1 VDVRPSGTHG
11 ECHLALREHTVG
23 SPRAGDA
30 GGPSGDD
37 AGTSAVRSALLAPS
51 VVRPLF
57 EPAELA
63 PGHARL
69 RSEVVAGRSV
79 FVERVARSPLRL
91 LCPANAGSA
100 AWAYTSSFGG
110 GLVDGD
116 DVRLAVEVGPGAQAL
131 VTTQGSTKAYRGSA
145 RQEVRASVAAGGLL
159 ALLPDPLVAFG
170 GARVSS
176 LVEVELAP
184 DASLVLVD
192 SLEAGR
198 VAAGERWA
206 AARCE
211 LRIRVRVDGRAVL
224 DDGLLLDP
232 AHGSV
237 ARRMGPFDGWAT
249 VVLLGPLARAAA
261 EALLAEE
268 RPAHRMDSSF
278 LESAAPLAD
287 GCLLRIAACS
297 AAVLAERVALATAC
311 VAELVGDHPSTRRF

>member
-1 VDVRPSGTHG
+1 
-11 ECHLALREHTVG
+11 
-23 SPRAGDA
+23 
-30 GGPSGDD
+30 
-37 AGTSAVRSALLAPS
+37 LLAPS
-51 VVRPLF
+51 ILHPTV
-57 EPAELA
+57 ESADLA

-69 RSEVVAGRSV
+69 RAELVAGRSA
-79 FVERVARSPLRL
+79 FVERRARSPLRL

-100 AWAYTSSFGG
+100 AWAYTSSLGG

-116 DVRLAVEVGPGAQAL
+116 DVRLALEVGLGAQAL

-145 RQEVRASVAAGGLL
+145 RQELRARVAAGGLL
-159 ALLPDPLVAFG
+159 ALLPDPLVAFA
-170 GARVSS
+170 GARVCS
-176 LVEVELAP
+176 LIEAELAP
-184 DASLVLVD
+184 AATLVLVD

-211 LRIRVRVDGRAVL
+211 LRIRVRVDGCVVL

-249 VVLLGPLARAAA
+249 VVLLGPLARSAA
-261 EALLAEE
+261 EARLAER
-268 RPAHRMDSSF
+268 RPAHSMAADVAY
-278 LESAAPLAD
+278 LETVAPVAG
-287 GCLLRIAACS
+287 GCLLRIAARS

-311 VAELVGDHPSTRRF
+311 VAALVGDHPSTRRF

>member
-1 VDVRPSGTHG
+1 M
-11 ECHLALREHTVG
+11 
-23 SPRAGDA
+23 
-30 GGPSGDD
+30 
-37 AGTSAVRSALLAPS
+37 
-51 VVRPLF
+51 
-57 EPAELA
+57 
-63 PGHARL
+63 RL
-69 RSEVVAGRSV
+69 G
-79 FVERVARSPLRL
+79 
-91 LCPANAGSA
+91 
-100 AWAYTSSFGG
+100 
-110 GLVDGD
+110 
-116 DVRLAVEVGPGAQAL
+116 VEVGPGAQAL

-159 ALLPDPLVAFG
+159 ALLPGSARGLR
-170 GARVSS
+170 GARAR
-176 LVEVELAP
+176 LLAGRGRP
-184 DASLVLVD
+184 GASDATLVLVD

-211 LRIRVRVDGRAVL
+211 LRIRVRVDGRVVL

-268 RPAHRMDSSF
+268 RPAHRMAPDVAY
-278 LESAAPLAD
+278 LETAAPVAG
-287 GCLLRIAACS
+287 GCLLRIAARS

>member
-1 VDVRPSGTHG
+1 
-11 ECHLALREHTVG
+11 LALGEHTVG

-51 VVRPLF
+51 VVRPI
-57 EPAELA
+57 ADSTELA

-69 RSEVVAGRSV
+69 QAELVAGRSA
-79 FVERVARSPLRL
+79 FVERRARSPLRL

-100 AWAYTSSFGG
+100 AWAYMSSFGG

-116 DVRLAVEVGPGAQAL
+116 DVRLGVEVGPGAQAL

-145 RQEVRASVAAGGLL
+145 RQELRACVAAGGLL
-159 ALLPDPLVAFG
+159 ALLPDPLVAFA

-176 LVEVELAP
+176 LVEAELAP
-184 DASLVLVD
+184 DATLVLVD

-206 AARCE
+206 AVRCE
-211 LRIRVRVDGRAVL
+211 LRIRVRVGGSLVL
-224 DDGLLLDP
+224 DDGLLLDA

-261 EALLAEE
+261 RALLAEE
-268 RPAHRMDSSF
+268 RPAHNVASGEF
-278 LESAAPLAD
+278 LETAAPVAD
-287 GCLLRIAACS
+287 GCLVRIAARS
-297 AAVLAERVALATAC
+297 AAVLAERVALATDC
-311 VAELVGDHPSTRRF
+311 VAALVGDHPSTRRF

>member
-1 VDVRPSGTHG
+1 LLLPSVIRPS
-11 ECHLALREHTVG
+11 TV
-23 SPRAGDA
+23 
-30 GGPSGDD
+30 
-37 AGTSAVRSALLAPS
+37 
-51 VVRPLF
+51 
-57 EPAELA
+57 PAEPA

-69 RSEVVAGRSV
+69 RAEVVAGRSA
-79 FVERVARSPLRL
+79 FVERHARSPLRL

-116 DVRLAVEVGPGAQAL
+116 DVRLGIDVGPGAQAL
-131 VTTQGSTKAYRGSA
+131 VTTQGSTKAYRGTV
-145 RQEVRASVAAGGLL
+145 RQEVRASVASGGLL
-159 ALLPDPLVAFG
+159 ALLPDPLVAFA

-176 LVEVELAP
+176 LVEAELAR
-184 DASLVLVD
+184 DATLVLVD

-206 AARCE
+206 AALCE
-211 LRIRVRVDGRAVL
+211 LRIRIRVDGRVVL

-237 ARRMGPFDGWAT
+237 TRRMGPFDGWAA

-261 EALLAEE
+261 EALRADE
-268 RPAHRMDSSF
+268 RPAHSLRSDVAY
-278 LESAAPLAD
+278 LETAAPVAG
-287 GCLLRIAACS
+287 GCLLRIAARS

-311 VAELVGDHPSTRRF
+311 VAALVGDHPSTRRF